1 MFTLLKQRRFQARER
16 FEEMLLF
23 HSWKTCFQ
31 EKLVQAL
38 RGMWHEERGIE
49 LQYTQ
54 DFWTDFHAKI
64 YPRNPREHLL
74 PLDESRLKEI
84 FDLLEMHSLE
94 ILTKILRSSCIDT
107 SMLSC
112 ELSGRL
118 EEWECL
124 IKTLITCIVDPEKHN
139 GSSLTTRG
147 ERVGDG
153 VEQQPVP
160 FSWREISERLQWSLK
175 AETHLQFFFAKL
187 QWKLVN
193 GLVLASPDPLLRMV
207 SVTNC
212 CSPHTKSQPF
222 KNVGLSCSE
231 ISDAIKCIVETR
243 SQMRILDQD
252 TMSLLGAC
260 AVERFT
266 PPPGSQTTRTGL
278 KFHKLVED
286 TLALARPQP
295 PPMLKHH
302 HIDTSLTS
310 TKCVFTEMCSWYGA
324 SIRSSLSKWSL
335 KAVITLSV
343 QDICL
348 VLDSIS
354 RSVSQSKTAGC
365 GEITELRQS
374 LMVNLAAYCITGK
387 CTWHSFT
394 TAG

>member
-1 MFTLLKQRRFQARER
+1 
-16 FEEMLLF
+16 
-23 HSWKTCFQ
+23 
-31 EKLVQAL
+31 
-38 RGMWHEERGIE
+38 
-49 LQYTQ
+49 
-54 DFWTDFHAKI
+54 
-64 YPRNPREHLL
+64 
-74 PLDESRLKEI
+74 
-84 FDLLEMHSLE
+84 
-94 ILTKILRSSCIDT
+94 
-107 SMLSC
+107 
-112 ELSGRL
+112 
-118 EEWECL
+118 
-124 IKTLITCIVDPEKHN
+124 
-139 GSSLTTRG
+139 
-147 ERVGDG
+147 
-153 VEQQPVP
+153 
-160 FSWREISERLQWSLK
+160 
-175 AETHLQFFFAKL
+175 
-187 QWKLVN
+187 
-193 GLVLASPDPLLRMV
+193 
-207 SVTNC
+207 
-212 CSPHTKSQPF
+212 
-222 KNVGLSCSE
+222 
-231 ISDAIKCIVETR
+231 
-243 SQMRILDQD
+243 
-252 TMSLLGAC
+252 MSLLGAC